1 MLNQL
6 IIMGCNSNKE
16 ARNTFVTPHCFSLR
30 STKLILVIS
39 HERRQPTSYWTSK
52 EESRF
57 KSALSTKWTV
67 SSSEKQLY
75 DDER

>member
-1 MLNQL
+1 MLNHL
-6 IIMGCNSNKE
+6 IIKDCNYNKE
-16 ARNTFVTPHCFSLR
+16 ARNTFVTSHCFSLR
-30 STKLILVIS
+30 STKSILVIL

-67 SSSEKQLY
+67 SFSEKHLY
-75 DDER
+75 ADER